1 MPILKPIDGTF
12 ICALAKTPDEVLSG
26 FFAYN
31 NLLYVETDVAG
42 SQLQPANGL
51 YFGVNRV
58 LAYGPVVNNSR
69 NRYAQMSYDC
79 MLTIATPSD
88 ARQEIETVDI
98 IPGQFDLIT
107 KELLTLDF
115 INTFKSYFTCCDYL
129 IEAIRCRPVWNVNTM
144 MTATNYTGVEINFT
158 VTI

>member
-1 MPILKPIDGTF
+1 MILKPIDGTF

-26 FFAYN
+26 FFTFN

-58 LAYGPVVNNSR
+58 IAYGPVANNSR
-69 NRYAQMSYDC
+69 NRYAQMQYDC

-144 MTATNYTGVEINFT
+144 LPATNYTGVEINFT
-158 VTI
+158 VTL

>member
-1 MPILKPIDGTF
+1 MILKPIDETF
-12 ICALAKTPDEVLSG
+12 SCVLATTPDEVLANI
-26 FFAYN
+26 FTFN
-31 NLLYVETDVAG
+31 NLLYVETDLAG

-58 LAYGPVVNNSR
+58 LAYGPVANNSR
-69 NRYAQMSYDC
+69 NRYAQMQYDC

-88 ARQEIETVDI
+88 ARQEIETVDTNT
-98 IPGQFDLIT
+98 GQFDLIT

-129 IEAIRCRPVWNVNTM
+129 IGVIRCHPVWNVNTM
-144 MTATNYTGVEINFT
+144 MPATNYTGVEINFS

>member
-1 MPILKPIDGTF
+1 MILKPIDGTF
-12 ICALAKTPDEVLSG
+12 ICALAKTPGAVLAG

-69 NRYAQMSYDC
+69 NRYAQMQYDC

-107 KELLTLDF
+107 KELLTLEF

-129 IEAIRCRPVWNVNTM
+129 IEAIRCRPVWNVNAM
-144 MTATNYTGVEINFT
+144 MPATNYTGVEINFT

>member
-1 MPILKPIDGTF
+1 MILKPIDGTF
-12 ICALAKTPDEVLSG
+12 ICAIAKTPDEVLAG

-31 NLLYVETDVAG
+31 DLLYVDTDVAG

-58 LAYGPVVNNSR
+58 LAYGPLATNSR
-69 NRYAQMSYDC
+69 NKYAQMSYDC

-144 MTATNYTGVEINFT
+144 MPATNYTGVEINFT
-158 VTI
+158 VTL

>member
-1 MPILKPIDGTF
+1 MILKPIDGTF
-12 ICALAKTPDEVLSG
+12 SCVLATTPDEVLANI
-26 FFAYN
+26 FTFN
-31 NLLYVETDVAG
+31 DLLYVETDVAG
-42 SQLQPANGL
+42 SQLQPAEGL
-51 YFGVNRV
+51 WFGVNRV
-58 LAYGPVVNNSR
+58 LAYGPIANNSR

-88 ARQEIETVDI
+88 ARQEVETVDTKA
-98 IPGQFDLIT
+98 GQFEQIT

-129 IEAIRCRPVWNVNTM
+129 IENIRCRPVWNVNTM
-144 MTATNYTGVEINFT
+144 MPATNYTGVEINFT